1 MGDQEMASRNEDRN
15 STFINAN
22 DIFRKLSDE
31 NFENL
36 IEGIKDANY
45 DGRMN
50 IGKNALAQLLQQF
63 QLIWDNNVEEY
74 VRALVLFVSIA
85 RIAVF

>member
-1 MGDQEMASRNEDRN
+1 MASRNEDRN